1 MKTFAIWKDWESMTI
16 PQSLLVSLIAIVLVF
31 LILALLIFFAWVIN
45 LGMEKVIAVTSIL
58 PKEENKILAED
69 DDAVAAVLAA
79 TIDFHK
85 ETGKNPE
92 VKSVT
97 RIED

>member
-1 MKTFAIWKDWESMTI
+1 MNTFAIWENWEEMTI
-16 PQSLLVSLIAIVLVF
+16 PQSLIVALIAIVIVF
-31 LILALLIFFAWVIN
+31 LVLSLLIFIAWIIN
-45 LGMEKVIAVTSIL
+45 LGMEKVIASTSIL

-92 VKSVT
+92 IKSVT